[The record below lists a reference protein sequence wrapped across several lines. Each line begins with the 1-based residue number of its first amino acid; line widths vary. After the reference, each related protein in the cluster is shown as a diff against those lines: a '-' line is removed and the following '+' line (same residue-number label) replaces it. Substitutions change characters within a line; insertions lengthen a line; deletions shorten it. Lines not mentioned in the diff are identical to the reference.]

1 MSDPTHNDPAVSRRV
16 TLLVI
21 ITTIFFL
28 GVNARSSHAIEPR
41 PGIGEPRLGILASFD
56 VPRAHSS
63 SLQLDLPTSQEPLS
77 DAKFPALKLPI
88 PAGTGYIPADGGY
101 TNALL
106 HLYGTYDQF
115 ALDICEGSS
124 CFGLGSHAI
133 APTDITYEYTSLY
146 ANGYHFFEIYDDGEE
161 KLCMSLGHFDWPL
174 SVYPSGAPE
183 PGTAF
188 PQGAVLGDLNRW
200 ERIPHV
206 HIGIWKMAATS
217 PYGYPVK
224 CHYLSV
230 YRQPLPFTGQYQLD
244 GQEYPECWPRSQ
256 YCYNVHAG
264 RQVESSNGAFSYFPI
279 EKPPDVAGMFY
290 EKDEAADL
298 GERITPAKTGDSVDN
313 LQ

>member
-1 MSDPTHNDPAVSRRV
+1 V
-16 TLLVI
+16 
-21 ITTIFFL
+21 
-28 GVNARSSHAIEPR
+28 
-41 PGIGEPRLGILASFD
+41 
-56 VPRAHSS
+56 
-63 SLQLDLPTSQEPLS
+63 QEPEAG
-77 DAKFPALKLPI
+77 AKFPALKLPI
-88 PAGTGYIPADGGY
+88 PAGAGYIPADGGY

-106 HLYGTYDQF
+106 HIYGTYDQY

-133 APTDITYEYTSLY
+133 APTDISYEYTAPY

-174 SVYPSGAPE
+174 SVFPSGAPE
-183 PGTAF
+183 PGTKF
-188 PQGAVLGDLNRW
+188 PQGAVLGELNRW

-224 CHYLSV
+224 CHYWSV
-230 YRQPLPFTGQYQLD
+230 YRQPIPFTGQYQLD
-244 GQEYPECWPRSQ
+244 GQDYPECWPRSS

-264 RQVESSNGAFSYFPI
+264 RGVESSNGAFSYVSV
-279 EKPPDVAGMFY
+279 EKPPDIAGMFY

-298 GERITPAKTGDSVDN
+298 GERITPAKTGDSVVD